1 MRLSVNRASAA
12 RSAKWSV
19 VENGGVAAVAF
30 ASLIVYARFLSV
42 PEFGLFSIVWAVIE
56 LLMALVG
63 MLFHDALVQRRD
75 IRELHYD
82 TAFTVTLGLSAV
94 LAALCWLLGSTLSRQ
109 TGAPEAGPVLLWM
122 SLCLPFTALGATLV
136 ARRRRELQFRTV
148 ALRAVAARA
157 AGAAIGIPLV
167 VLGFSVWG
175 LVAQHVLMALFGSLL
190 LWFHCADRP
199 RLRFGMPEF
208 RELIGFALAAVS
220 ALMLHLC
227 IKRAFIVASGIMLG
241 THAAGLIN
249 LSFRAVDTLWS
260 LAASTVSRIAL
271 PVLSSVSIDEGRF
284 RRALGSA
291 SGFACVTLYGGFVL
305 LAATSREVVE
315 LLFGAQWLEIAPYV
329 TLLALQVLAQA
340 RRPLFAPVLTALGRP
355 RDVLLCQAA
364 ELAFVAGMIA
374 LWGLPSVAWAIGLW
388 LGREALG
395 SVLELWMVRR
405 ATRIGMRELLGGL
418 WVPLVAALALFSTV
432 WVCRELLGGS
442 LGAGARL
449 ALLAPAGVMAYFACV
464 ALLQRR
470 LLVELLEFARSAFRQ
485 RHATRRERAA

>member
-1 MRLSVNRASAA
+1 VNRASAA
-12 RSAKWSV
+12 RSVKWSV
-19 VENGGVAAVAF
+19 VENGGIAAVAF
-30 ASLIVYARFLSV
+30 SSLVVYAHFLSV
-42 PEFGLFSIVWAVIE
+42 SDFGLFSIVWAVIE
-56 LLMALVG
+56 LMMALVG

-82 TAFTVTLGLSAV
+82 TAFTATLGLSAM
-94 LAALCWLLGSTLSRQ
+94 LAALCWLLGPVLASQ
-109 TGAPEAGPVLLWM
+109 TGAADAGPLLLWM
-122 SLCLPFTALGATLV
+122 SLCLPLTAVSATLV
-136 ARRRRELQFRTV
+136 ARRRRELHFRTV

-190 LWFHCADRP
+190 LWVHCADRP
-199 RLRFGMPEF
+199 RLRFGMSEF
-208 RELIGFALAAVS
+208 RELIGFALASVS

-227 IKRAFIVASGIMLG
+227 IKRAFIVVSGVMLG
-241 THAAGLIN
+241 THAAGLLN

-271 PVLSSVSIDEGRF
+271 PVLSLVRIDEGRF

-305 LAATSREVVE
+305 LGATSREVVE
-315 LLFGAQWLEIAPYV
+315 LLFGPQWVEISPYV

-355 RDVLLCQAA
+355 REVLVCQAA

-374 LWGLPSVAWAIGLW
+374 LWGLPSVAWAIGIW
-388 LGREALG
+388 LGREAVG
-395 SVLELWMVRR
+395 SALELWMVGR
-405 ATRIGMRELLGGL
+405 ATRIGMRELLGSI
-418 WVPLVAALALFSTV
+418 WVPLVGALALFSTV
-432 WVCRELLGGS
+432 WICRELLGDS
-442 LGAGARL
+442 LGTVARL
-449 ALLAPAGVMAYFACV
+449 ALLAPAGALAYFACV
-464 ALLQRR
+464 ALLERR
-470 LLVELLEFARSAFRQ
+470 LLVELLEFVRSAFRHRHDG
-485 RHATRRERAA
+485 RHATRSEAAP